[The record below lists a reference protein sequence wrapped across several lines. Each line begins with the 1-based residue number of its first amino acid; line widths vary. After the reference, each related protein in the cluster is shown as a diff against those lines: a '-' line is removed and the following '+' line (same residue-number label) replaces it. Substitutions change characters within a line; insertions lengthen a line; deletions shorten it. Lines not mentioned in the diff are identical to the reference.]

1 MVSFAS
7 ACFLQPVMELTA
19 VTTDR
24 ITETPLDT
32 RALPPPKAKSLLDA
46 LLVGSLVMDSIG
58 VTVDVWLIG
67 LGLRCI
73 LL

>member
-1 MVSFAS
+1 M
-7 ACFLQPVMELTA
+7 
-19 VTTDR
+19 TTDR

-67 LGLRCI
+67 LGMRCI
-73 LL
+73 PL